1 MNNIQVVKAQLRL
14 QQWAERI
21 AECQASPMTVEAWCN
36 ANEINVKTYYY
47 WLKKVRTHTLENSP
61 IPTNNLPVR
70 SAQQDEHIT
79 FKPLEVKSPVPGM
92 QAAVIVH
99 LPQATLEVAQG
110 TDQQT
115 VEAVLLAL
123 KSVC

>member
-1 MNNIQVVKAQLRL
+1 MDKVSSVKARLRL
-14 QQWAERI
+14 QEWAGRI
-21 AECQASPMTVEAWCN
+21 AQCQSSSMTVAAWCE
-36 ANEINVKTYYY
+36 ANGINIKSYYY
-47 WLKKVRTHTLENSP
+47 WLKKVRLHTLDN
-61 IPTNNLPVR
+61 IPALTESLPEKHEEAPVV
-70 SAQQDEHIT
+70 
-79 FKPLEVKSPVPGM
+79 FKPLEVTSPVIQM

-110 TDQQT
+110 ADRQT

>member
-61 IPTNNLPVR
+61 VPTNNLPVR

-92 QAAVIVH
+92 QVAVIVH